1 MNVFEQGKQSMA
13 SILSSPV
20 AMILIIST
28 LLWATGAPLL
38 MKHADA
44 SQMVTQISDT
54 LTDSDLGATTK
65 NVIRY
70 TTASSTPSGGT
81 IKFIFDPAGD
91 AFTVTG
97 GAATTTN
104 IVATGMTVV
113 TSCGGGS
120 DEVIPTVNQGAGNEG
135 YTFTVCAGDTVAAG
149 AKVIA
154 IGSSTPII
162 TSPSSAGSYRITMQ
176 GSNGDVG
183 ETRVAII
190 DDVVVTASVDT
201 SFTFTITGIATSTVV
216 NGDTTTGSTTATA
229 IAFNTITPGPG
240 GAKVMAQHLAVTTNA
255 AYGFSV
261 TVVEDQNLLSSTGAD
276 IDLFKDGA
284 TTSAPTA
291 WTSPL
296 NTLGSEWTYGHIGVA
311 SEDTTLSAGDEFGS
325 SLYAGNFAPGYP
337 RQVFYHNGPADGT
350 TADIG
355 ATNVAYKVE
364 IGSLQEAGSDYT
376 NSLTYVA
383 TPVF

>member
-1 MNVFEQGKQSMA
+1 MNAFEQVKHPVA

-38 MKHADA
+38 MKRANA
-44 SQMVTQISDT
+44 LQVTNISDT
-54 LTDSDLGATTK
+54 LSDSDLGAASK
-65 NVIRY
+65 HILRY
-70 TTASSTPSGGT
+70 TTASSTPAGGT
-81 IKFIFDPAGD
+81 IQFVFDPVGS
-91 AFTVTG
+91 AFTVAGPT
-97 GAATTTN
+97 ATTTQ
-104 IVATGMTVV
+104 ITATGMTVV
-113 TSCGGGS
+113 TTCGGGS
-120 DEVIPTVNQGAGNEG
+120 DEVQLTTNYSAGSEG
-135 YTFTVCAGDTVAAG
+135 FTLTVCAGDTVPAG
-149 AKVIA
+149 SKTINY
-154 IGSSTPII
+154 GTSTPII
-162 TSPSSAGSYRITMQ
+162 SNPAAAGSYRVTMV
-176 GSNGDVG
+176 GSNGDFG

-201 SFTFTITGIATSTVV
+201 SFTFTITGVATSTVV

-229 IAFNTITPGPG
+229 IAFNTITPGPA

-255 AYGFSV
+255 AFGFSV

-276 IDLFKDGA
+276 IDLFSNGTAIA
-284 TTSAPTA
+284 TPAA
-291 WTSPL
+291 WSSPS
-296 NTLGSEWTYGHIGVA
+296 NTLGSENTYGHIGVA
-311 SEDTTLSAGDEFGS
+311 SEDSTLSAGDEFGS
-325 SLYAGNFAPGYP
+325 SLYAGNFQAGSP

-364 IGSLQEAGSDYT
+364 IASLQEAGTDYT

>member
-1 MNVFEQGKQSMA
+1 MNVFEQVKHPVA

-44 SQMVTQISDT
+44 AQMVTNISDT
-54 LTDSDLGATTK
+54 LSDSDLGATTK
-65 NVIRY
+65 NVLRY
-70 TTASSTPSGGT
+70 TTASSTPAGGT
-81 IKFIFDPAGD
+81 IKFIFDPAGN

-97 GAATTTN
+97 AAATSSN
-104 IVATGMTVV
+104 FVSTGMTVV
-113 TSCGGGS
+113 DTCGGGS
-120 DEVIPTVNQGAGNEG
+120 DEVVPTVNQGAGNEG
-135 YTFTVCAGDTVAAG
+135 FTFTVCAGDTVAAG
-149 AKVIA
+149 AKMIA
-154 IGSSTPII
+154 IGTSTPII
-162 TSPSSAGSYRITMQ
+162 SNPSAAGSYRITMQ

-183 ETRVAII
+183 ETRIAVI

-229 IAFNTITPGPG
+229 MAFNTITPGPG

-261 TVVEDQNLLSSTGAD
+261 TVVEDQNLTSSTGAD
-276 IDLFKDGA
+276 IDLFQDG
-284 TTSAPTA
+284 TPVSTPTA
-291 WTSPL
+291 WVSPA
-296 NTLGSEWTYGHIGVA
+296 NTLGSENTYGHIGVA
-311 SEDTTLSAGDEFGS
+311 SEDATLSAGDEFGS
-325 SLYAGNFAPGYP
+325 SLYAGNFNTP
-337 RQVFYHNGPADGT
+337 RQVFYHNGPADGS
-350 TADIG
+350 TANIG
-355 ATNVAYKVE
+355 STNVAFKVE
-364 IGSLQEAGSDYT
+364 IGSLQEAGSDYI

>member
-1 MNVFEQGKQSMA
+1 MNVFGKAKHPVA

-38 MKHADA
+38 MKRADA
-44 SQMVTQISDT
+44 AMVTNISDT
-54 LTDSDLGATTK
+54 LTDSDLGVATR

-70 TTASSTPSGGT
+70 TTASSTPQNGT
-81 IKFIFDPAGD
+81 IQFIFDPAGS

-97 GAATTTN
+97 AAATTTN
-104 IVATGMTVV
+104 IIATGMTIV
-113 TSCGGGS
+113 TTCGGGT
-120 DEVIPTVNQGAGNEG
+120 DEVIPTVNQGAGVEG
-135 YTFTVCAGDTVAAG
+135 FTLTVCSGDTVPVG
-149 AKVIA
+149 AKTIA
-154 IGSSTPII
+154 FGTSTPII
-162 TSPSSAGSYRITMQ
+162 TNPAAAGSYRITLQ

-201 SFTFTITGIATSTVV
+201 TFTFTITGIATSSVI
-216 NGDTTTGSTTATA
+216 NGDTTTGSTTATVM
-229 IAFNTITPGPG
+229 AFNTLTPGA
-240 GAKVMAQHLAVTTNA
+240 AKIMAQHLAVVTNA
-255 AYGFSV
+255 AFGFSV

-284 TTSAPTA
+284 TTSVPTA
-291 WTSPL
+291 WTSPT
-296 NTLGSEWTYGHIGVA
+296 NVLGNEWTYGHLGVA
-311 SEDTTLSAGDEFGS
+311 SEDTTLSAGDEFGT
-325 SLYAGNFAPGYP
+325 SLYAGNFNTA
-337 RQVFYHNGPADGT
+337 RQVFFHNGPSDGT
-350 TADIG
+350 TANIG
-355 ATNVAYKVE
+355 STNVAYKVE
-364 IGSLQEAGSDYT
+364 IGSLQEAGTDYT